1 MLESQV
7 FPCPILHLITN
18 QAFLAVES
26 CCLPAVIKR
35 CEQGVVFRLTLFIC
49 RLCYTTSGGVLAPKI
64 LVNSYLTPP
73 STYLTPLRFLFFL
86 GILGGM
92 EFIIAVWWKM
102 SKLLFLKRDGH
113 HPHSS
118 LLAGA
123 FSWSERDEPPLVF
136 LNPGLFFRVRTCSQ
150 SFGIPALGW
159 QLDVTILT
167 VTSSSNFGVCIH
179 WSWTWTPGFLLTTD
193 PRLHLCSSASF
204 CRQEV
209 EQLKWARLAHSAA
222 EGHLCFY
229 LVILR
234 ICVERAKCLSKSKL
248 CFKLSLSTLIICTCG
263 SNNLVLTFPL
273 PLTLLTAFLGEVV
286 KNTSV
291 IPLGNKTIPN
301 CFPLN
306 LSPFLSYC
314 VCTSYWMPVT
324 FQKLAFFYSF
334 QSM

>member
-49 RLCYTTSGGVLAPKI
+49 RLCYTTSGGVLAPEI

-123 FSWSERDEPPLVF
+123 FS
-136 LNPGLFFRVRTCSQ
+136 
-150 SFGIPALGW
+150 
-159 QLDVTILT
+159 
-167 VTSSSNFGVCIH
+167 
-179 WSWTWTPGFLLTTD
+179 
-193 PRLHLCSSASF
+193 
-204 CRQEV
+204 
-209 EQLKWARLAHSAA
+209 
-222 EGHLCFY
+222 
-229 LVILR
+229 
-234 ICVERAKCLSKSKL
+234 
-248 CFKLSLSTLIICTCG
+248 
-263 SNNLVLTFPL
+263 
-273 PLTLLTAFLGEVV
+273 
-286 KNTSV
+286 
-291 IPLGNKTIPN
+291 
-301 CFPLN
+301 
-306 LSPFLSYC
+306 
-314 VCTSYWMPVT
+314 
-324 FQKLAFFYSF
+324 
-334 QSM
+334 